1 MSDFNFDKIIDRRHT
16 NSYKWDAP
24 GSDDILPMWVAD
36 MDFQTA
42 PCVID
47 ALRQRVEHGVFGYT
61 QVPEEYYQAVDNWF
75 FRHHG
80 WHVPRRHVIYTSG
93 VVPAISAVIK
103 ALAPI
108 GSKVIVQSPVYNCFF
123 SSIRNN
129 GCTMSDNKLR
139 YNPDDGSYTIDFD
152 DLEKK
157 ASDPD
162 AKILLLCNPHN
173 PAGRLWTRDELKRVG
188 EICMRHD
195 VVVVSDEIHCELTYN
210 GLDYV
215 PFASISEEFEAKCVV
230 CSSPSKAFNI
240 AGLQIANIVCADE
253 EMRHKIDRAINDNEV
268 CDVNPF
274 GVVGLMA
281 AYNEGY
287 PWLEALR
294 AYLWQNYIE
303 ARDFFARELPEFK
316 VTPMQATYL
325 MWFNIS
331 ATGLKSDDLDLRLA
345 EVGKVLLSPG
355 SIYGP
360 GGDDF
365 LRLNLACPRALL
377 HDGLQRIAQVLKPLV
392 L

>member
-129 GCTMSDNKLR
+129 GCTMSDNQLR
-139 YNPDDGSYTIDFD
+139 YNPVDGSYTIDFD

-173 PAGRLWTRDELKRVG
+173 PTGRLWTRDELKRVG

-215 PFASISEEFEAKCVV
+215 PFASISEDFEAKCVV

-240 AGLQIANIVCADE
+240 AGLQIANIVC
-253 EMRHKIDRAINDNEV
+253 RR
-268 CDVNPF
+268 
-274 GVVGLMA
+274 
-281 AYNEGY
+281 
-287 PWLEALR
+287 
-294 AYLWQNYIE
+294 
-303 ARDFFARELPEFK
+303 
-316 VTPMQATYL
+316 
-325 MWFNIS
+325 
-331 ATGLKSDDLDLRLA
+331 
-345 EVGKVLLSPG
+345 
-355 SIYGP
+355 
-360 GGDDF
+360 
-365 LRLNLACPRALL
+365 
-377 HDGLQRIAQVLKPLV
+377 
-392 L
+392 